1 MGEDSRT
8 SGQCWGHCCP
18 TSYLPSYL
26 PSVSQPWPSLPLATG
41 TQPSLAYPLL
51 ILSCMGVETA
61 YQGGAPSR
69 QQPLSR
75 VLDGWS
81 GWLLSV
87 HKVIAAF
94 PGRCIHPCSPFKE
107 EELKNP
113 FFRPLGPS
121 LVSGNTSGFSS
132 GEDRKATL
140 GAFKTRAFLQPR
152 PELAKVSASPRWA
165 GLLIIFLLSGEH
177 TEGQACHPHPL
188 TPAPLLWKPKSLLT
202 MTLEWKNLVLLGCLR
217 NRI

>member
-1 MGEDSRT
+1 M
-8 SGQCWGHCCP
+8 
-18 TSYLPSYL
+18 
-26 PSVSQPWPSLPLATG
+26 
-41 TQPSLAYPLL
+41 
-51 ILSCMGVETA
+51 
-61 YQGGAPSR
+61 
-69 QQPLSR
+69 
-75 VLDGWS
+75 
-81 GWLLSV
+81 

-165 GLLIIFLLSGEH
+165 GLAFRSSSCLVVNTQKAKPVIH
-177 TEGQACHPHPL
+177 TP
-188 TPAPLLWKPKSLLT
+188 
-202 MTLEWKNLVLLGCLR
+202 
-217 NRI
+217 